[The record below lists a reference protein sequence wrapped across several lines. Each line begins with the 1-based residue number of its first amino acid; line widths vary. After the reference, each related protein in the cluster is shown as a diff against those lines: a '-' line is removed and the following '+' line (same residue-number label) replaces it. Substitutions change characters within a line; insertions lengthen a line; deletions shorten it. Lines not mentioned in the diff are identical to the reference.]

1 MICFTNLRAERII
14 HVVWKVARS
23 IAVVR
28 LVMPI
33 RRDDGYDW
41 DVKSNNSDE
50 YESCWYEQNGN
61 YDSTTGYANC
71 WICKKELCDQHFE
84 RHYEK
89 CRSMVSTCCSQ
100 FAVVTA
106 LINAGIPMKQESI
119 IMLTE
124 FVAHP
129 VAKNVP

>member
-1 MICFTNLRAERII
+1 M
-14 HVVWKVARS
+14 
-23 IAVVR
+23 
-28 LVMPI
+28 
-33 RRDDGYDW
+33 
-41 DVKSNNSDE
+41 
-50 YESCWYEQNGN
+50 
-61 YDSTTGYANC
+61 
-71 WICKKELCDQHFE
+71 
-84 RHYEK
+84 K
-89 CRSMVSTCCSQ
+89 CGAQ

>member
-1 MICFTNLRAERII
+1 MRMITRDIFVYPAIVEKTYPKMTKRKSMCVIQTM
-14 HVVWKVARS
+14 KCVA
-23 IAVVR
+23 
-28 LVMPI
+28 
-33 RRDDGYDW
+33 
-41 DVKSNNSDE
+41 
-50 YESCWYEQNGN
+50 
-61 YDSTTGYANC
+61 
-71 WICKKELCDQHFE
+71 
-84 RHYEK
+84 
-89 CRSMVSTCCSQ
+89 Q